1 MRAKILVVDDEK
13 HIVELLK
20 YNLENNKY
28 IVSVAYDGLEA
39 LEKIKKEKF
48 DLILLDLMLPKIHG
62 IDLCKKL
69 KNNKET
75 SNIPIIMLTAKS
87 SEMDKVTGLEIGA
100 DDYITKPFSVREV
113 LARVK
118 AVLRRSKADTKK
130 NLGKIIKIDKITIDL
145 ESYEVTKDNQV
156 VDLTHKEFLLLKILA
171 ENRGKVLS
179 RNVLLDMVWGYD
191 YFGETRTV
199 DVHIRNL
206 RKKIEDDDKNPK
218 YIETVR
224 GVGYK
229 FR

>member
-1 MRAKILVVDDEK
+1 MGAKILVVDDEK

-75 SNIPIIMLTAKS
+75 SNVPIIMLTAKS

-130 NLGKIIKIDKITIDL
+130 NPDKIIKIDKITIDL

>member
-1 MRAKILVVDDEK
+1 
-13 HIVELLK
+13 
-20 YNLENNKY
+20 
-28 IVSVAYDGLEA
+28 
-39 LEKIKKEKF
+39 
-48 DLILLDLMLPKIHG
+48 LDLMLPKIHG
-62 IDLCKKL
+62 IDVCRKL

-75 SNIPIIMLTAKS
+75 SSIPIIMLTAKS

-118 AVLRRSKADTKK
+118 AVLRRSKVDTKK
-130 NLGKIIKIDKITIDL
+130 NPDKIIKIDKIIIDL
-145 ESYEVTKDNQV
+145 ESYEVIKDNQV

-179 RNVLLDMVWGYD
+179 RNVLLDMVWGYN
-191 YFGETRTV
+191 YFGGTRTI
-199 DVHIRNL
+199 DVHIRKL
-206 RKKIEDDDKNPK
+206 RKKIEDDDKNPS